1 MEKNNQ
7 GKEILKLLQENY
19 NIESAQDLSS
29 ALKDMFKGALQ
40 EMMNAEELARRL
52 NKHIN
57 TIYNWIKKGMPCI
70 KTEKDYLINYDE
82 VIEWL
87 KSRDKRG
94 E

>member
-1 MEKNNQ
+1 MKDNFLLKKVLTIV
-7 GKEILKLLQENY
+7 GKYIKMQLVRRDK
-19 NIESAQDLSS
+19 
-29 ALKDMFKGALQ
+29 K
-40 EMMNAEELARRL
+40 MMNAEELSRKL

-87 KSRDKRG
+87 KNNDKRG
-94 E
+94 

>member
-1 MEKNNQ
+1 
-7 GKEILKLLQENY
+7 
-19 NIESAQDLSS
+19 
-29 ALKDMFKGALQ
+29 
-40 EMMNAEELARRL
+40 MMNAEELAKRL

>member
-1 MEKNNQ
+1 
-7 GKEILKLLQENY
+7 
-19 NIESAQDLSS
+19 
-29 ALKDMFKGALQ
+29 
-40 EMMNAEELARRL
+40 MMNAEELAKRL

-87 KSRDKRG
+87 KNNDKRG
-94 E
+94 D